1 MAKWYYYNDNGE
13 RTGPFRGRELKQ
25 LALQGTITPETLI
38 ENDEG
43 TSLLAGLAEYLRFSK
58 TVYEKTPSPQPVLFA
73 EPNPFTA
80 PMPVEP
86 NPFTLPMPV
95 EPNPFTVPVSKVNKT
110 TPKRVIDWTSVE
122 ENQEPSIWHQAL
134 NSLVVLKN
142 KAVSLYNSKPDV
154 FVAIVGVV
162 SISIVGGIILLWEF
176 IAWLFRSLSS
186 LW

>member
-1 MAKWYYYNDNGE
+1 MAKWHYYNDSGE
-13 RTGPFRGRELKQ
+13 RIGPIRGRQLIQFAKQ
-25 LALQGTITPETLI
+25 GIITPETFI
-38 ENDEG
+38 ENESG
-43 TSLLAGLAEYLRFSK
+43 QVAPAKNAKGLTFSES
-58 TVYEKTPSPQPVLFA
+58 VQPVL

-80 PMPVEP
+80 SMPVEP

-95 EPNPFTVPVSKVNKT
+95 EVNPFTRR
-110 TPKRVIDWTSVE
+110 RVVFIK
-122 ENQEPSIWHQAL
+122 ENQGPSKRKTLSIWHRVL
-134 NSLVVLKN
+134 NSLVVLKK

-162 SISIVGGIILLWEF
+162 SISIVGGIIFLWEF